1 MSTTSNRRLKQSE
14 LKHWRDK
21 LLAEQDRVCFLCGN
35 DIESDPVLDHCHD
48 TGRLRGVLHRQCNHA
63 EGRIKDWIK
72 RTGKST
78 NPIDFLVNL
87 AWYISKDYSK
97 NPLHPTHKTEQE
109 KEILRLKRLRSKVKK
124 PETKQ
129 KYTDRIKE
137 LECTK

>member
-1 MSTTSNRRLKQSE
+1 MLV
-14 LKHWRDK
+14 
-21 LLAEQDRVCFLCGN
+21 EQEGKCFLCGN
-35 DIESDPVLDHCHD
+35 KIESDPVLDHCHD
-48 TGRLRGVLHRQCNHA
+48 TGRIRGVLHRQCNHA

-72 RTGKST
+72 RTGKDNS
-78 NPIDFLVNL
+78 PIDFLVNL
-87 AWYISKDYSK
+87 AWYIHKDYSK

-137 LECTK
+137 LECTE

>member
-1 MSTTSNRRLKQSE
+1 MNTGRIKQSE
-14 LKHWRDK
+14 LKSWRDK
-21 LLAEQDRVCFLCGN
+21 FLHEQFNYCLLCGRK
-35 DIESDPVLDHCHD
+35 IESDPVLDHCHD
-48 TGRLRGVLHRQCNHA
+48 TGHLRGVLHRQCNHA

-72 RTGKST
+72 RTGKET
-78 NPIDFLVNL
+78 VPFDFLLRL
-87 AWYISKDYSK
+87 AGYINQDYSK
-97 NPLHPTHKTEQE
+97 NPIHPTHKTEQE